1 MMDTTIGSKPSDWT
15 VDGGHAGDVE
25 RARDHCRK
33 LVRRRALMS
42 AGVSAIPLPGVDLVS
57 DVSLFVKLV
66 EEVNQAFGLS
76 AAQVEQLQP
85 KYKLIAYRAAVGV
98 GGMLVGRL
106 VTREVITYVFKRS
119 GVKIAAKT
127 AAKIVPIAGQVVSA
141 AIGFAMFRQ
150 LGYQHV
156 DACVK
161 VANEMMAA
169 RTV

>member
-1 MMDTTIGSKPSDWT
+1 MKGTTTTATSDWT
-15 VDGGHAGDVE
+15 VSSSKAGDVE

-42 AGVSAIPLPGVDLVS
+42 AGVSAIPVPGVDLVS

-66 EEVNQAFGLS
+66 DEVNQEFGLS
-76 AAQVEQLQP
+76 AAQVERMQP

-106 VTREVITYVFKRS
+106 VTREVIMYVFKRS

-156 DACVK
+156 DACVR
-161 VANEMMAA
+161 VAEEMMAA

>member
-1 MMDTTIGSKPSDWT
+1 MSGTSVNDWT
-15 VDGGHAGDVE
+15 VVGSKAEDVAQVRE
-25 RARDHCRK
+25 RCRR
-33 LVRRRALMS
+33 LVRRRAVIS
-42 AGVSAIPLPGVDLVS
+42 AGMSAIPIPGIDVVS
-57 DVSLFVKLV
+57 DLSLFVKLV
-66 EEVNQAFGLS
+66 DEVNHEFGLS
-76 AAQVEQLQP
+76 AEQVERLQP

-106 VTREVITYVFKRS
+106 VTREVIMYVFKRS

-156 DACVK
+156 DACVR
-161 VANEMMAA
+161 VAEEMMAA